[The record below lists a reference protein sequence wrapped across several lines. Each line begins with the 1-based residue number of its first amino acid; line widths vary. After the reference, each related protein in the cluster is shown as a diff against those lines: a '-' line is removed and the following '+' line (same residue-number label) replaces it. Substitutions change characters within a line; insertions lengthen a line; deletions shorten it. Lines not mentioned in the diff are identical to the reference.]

1 MGNAHR
7 ATSYEIVGVRQHGR
21 SVAVAR
27 LWCADCG
34 EALDVPM
41 NNGHKPHLVRAA
53 AGRAGWTF
61 DQHVLAAV
69 RCAACRN
76 RTPAAAHRGQDEPTG
91 DAAVTIKHR
100 TGEDKAVV
108 ADKKKAEPVRPATV
122 AEREKMRSFLDG
134 CFDAKL
140 GCYLDGWTDKTV
152 GEHLGLPWAVVAAY
166 REVCFGPIRTNP
178 ELEEAKAALARLSG
192 LLNQTQTDL
201 RVLGE
206 RIAGIEKA
214 LAA

>member
-61 DQHVLAAV
+61 DQHVLAPG
-69 RCAACRN
+69 RCAAPRL
-76 RTPAAAHRGQDEPTG
+76 PEP
-91 DAAVTIKHR
+91 DARRRA
-100 TGEDKAVV
+100 
-108 ADKKKAEPVRPATV
+108 PRP
-122 AEREKMRSFLDG
+122 G
-134 CFDAKL
+134 
-140 GCYLDGWTDKTV
+140 
-152 GEHLGLPWAVVAAY
+152 
-166 REVCFGPIRTNP
+166 
-178 ELEEAKAALARLSG
+178 
-192 LLNQTQTDL
+192 
-201 RVLGE
+201 
-206 RIAGIEKA
+206 
-214 LAA
+214 